1 MNAFDDDAHLKDE
14 RDSVKESKMKIEEKD
29 DAYRVGRGLRPAAR

>member
-1 MNAFDDDAHLKDE
+1 MNAFDDDAQLKGE
-14 RDSVKESKMKIEEKD
+14 RDSVKESKMKSEEKE

>member
-1 MNAFDDDAHLKDE
+1 MYMVDDDAQSKGM
-14 RDSVKESKMKIEEKD
+14 RDGVKESKMKSEEKL

>member
-1 MNAFDDDAHLKDE
+1 MNSFDDDAQLK
-14 RDSVKESKMKIEEKD
+14 RDGDRVKESKMEFVEKE